1 MVLVVVALLVRVRLL
16 IGRIGRVMVPVGMAV
31 GVVVVVVR
39 KSDGCCG
46 RRHLAGYEPSGRG
59 EGRLL
64 SRSIGSLAIVSDSEV
79 KKSQEQRERRFEMV
93 ES

>member
-1 MVLVVVALLVRVRLL
+1 MVVALLVRVRLL
-16 IGRIGRVMVPVGMAV
+16 VGRIGRVMVPVGVAV

-39 KSDGCCG
+39 ESDGCCG

-64 SRSIGSLAIVSDSEV
+64 SRSIGSLAMVSNLDV
-79 KKSQEQRERRFEMV
+79 KKLKEQRERCCGMV